1 MEPST
6 ISPPP
11 AAPSPRPV
19 RPASTPRGFL
29 SPAKVRAFA
38 FWMITLC
45 ILISVVAA
53 TLAIWDFSLKDA
65 LWRTIATC
73 LVIGFG
79 TMVFALVNMS
89 FGASDEA
96 R

>member
-6 ISPPP
+6 TPPP
-11 AAPSPRPV
+11 PSPGTL
-19 RPASTPRGFL
+19 PARSAPKPRGFL

-38 FWMITLC
+38 FWTITLC
-45 ILISVVAA
+45 ILISVVASI
-53 TLAIWDFSLKDA
+53 LAIWKFAEQDA

-89 FGASDEA
+89 FGVSDES

>member
-6 ISPPP
+6 TPPP
-11 AAPSPRPV
+11 PSHGTLPARSAPK
-19 RPASTPRGFL
+19 PRGFL
-29 SPAKVRAFA
+29 SPEKVRAFA